1 MVYTTDLK
9 SVARQGREGSIPSLD
24 MFFFTW
30 NTINRPYATKIAT
43 YIEIIFKSE
52 IVSLVQRE
60 KILKKEGD
68 IVGKDT
74 KKW

>member
-1 MVYTTDLK
+1 
-9 SVARQGREGSIPSLD
+9 